1 VHGRIT
7 GVERAHDSGY
17 DLKVSVTKETAVE
30 SRSSPVLLFAAAGSV
45 VVHVMLVAIPIVFDQ
60 RSGASTTVVSFSVVR
75 TPKPQ
80 PPVPPP
86 RAIQLPR
93 PQRSSYPSKAVKRPR
108 RPSNKSVE
116 PEARRDPEP
125 QAPPVFG
132 ADTRSMTSGESS
144 ISVPEGNTV
153 ATDPSNR
160 GPVLGEHRA
169 APPTQQKRPNPRV
182 ISRKMRKRPSLI
194 KEHRIP
200 YPLKARSLGIE
211 GTVRVSLLIG
221 EDGRVKEAKVLSGP
235 GFGLNRAAIKAL
247 LRFRFHPAIAT
258 DGRPMAYRIVYRY
271 TFQID

>member
-1 VHGRIT
+1 V
-7 GVERAHDSGY
+7 GVTR
-17 DLKVSVTKETAVE
+17 ETEAE
-30 SRSSPVLLFAAAGSV
+30 DRPSLALLIAAAGSV
-45 VVHVMLVAIPIVFDQ
+45 VVHGMLVAIPFVFEL
-60 RSGASTTVVSFSVVR
+60 RSRPSTTVVSFSVVR
-75 TPKPQ
+75 TPKPR
-80 PPVPPP
+80 PPAPPP
-86 RAIQLPR
+86 RAIKLPR
-93 PQRSSYPSKAVKRPR
+93 PRVAHPPAKTVKRPPEPR
-108 RPSNKSVE
+108 KESVE
-116 PEARRDPEP
+116 PETQTEPEP
-125 QAPPVFG
+125 PAPPVFG
-132 ADTRSMTSGESS
+132 ADTRSMATGESS

-169 APPTQQKRPNPRV
+169 AAPQTLEERPKPRV
-182 ISRKMRKRPSLI
+182 IIRKARKRPSLI

-235 GFGLNRAAIKAL
+235 GFGLNRAARRAL
-247 LRFRFHPAIAT
+247 LRFRFRPAIAT